1 MKVKGFTLI
10 ELMITVAILAILA
23 ALAIPIY
30 SDHVDRTRRADAI
43 TGLTQIAQELERC
56 FTRNNSY
63 TADACPSGN
72 NIESPDGFYRI
83 AIEADTTT
91 YQLTATAQ
99 GAQERDKGKCDGF
112 TLDHRGNRGIGGD
125 ADAAECWGTS

>member
-23 ALAIPIY
+23 AIAIPLY
-30 SDHVDRTRRADAI
+30 SDHVDRTRRADAV
-43 TGLTQIAQELERC
+43 TGLTQLAQELERC

-72 NIESPDGFYRI
+72 RASPDGYYSI
-83 AIEADTTT
+83 SIDAQATT
-91 YQLTATAQ
+91 YTLTATAQ
-99 GAQERDKGKCDGF
+99 GVQARDNCDDF
-112 TLDHRGNRGIGGD
+112 TLDHLGNRG
-125 ADAAECWGTS
+125 ADPNAGECWATN